1 MSITQHDLFEQF
13 VAQAW
18 DNLPEEF
25 RAELDNVD
33 VVVEEWPDPEAMRR
47 AGVEHRAQLL
57 GLYHGVPL
65 TRRTQGYNLVLPDK
79 ISIYR
84 QPIMMRCRN
93 WEQVRRVVH
102 RVLRH
107 EVGHYFGL
115 SDERLREIGAY

>member
-1 MSITQHDLFEQF
+1 MNRDLFEQF

-18 DNLPEEF
+18 ENLPEEF
-25 RAELDNVD
+25 RAGLDNID
-33 VVVEEWPDPEAMRR
+33 VVVEEWADAGALRR
-47 AGVEHRAQLL
+47 AGVKHRSQLL

-65 TRRTQGYNLVLPDK
+65 TKRTRGYNLVLPDK

-84 QPIMMRCRN
+84 QPIMMRCRDWN
-93 WEQVRRVVH
+93 QVRRMVH